1 MKTRMLAMVAL
12 IGLGCTGLAAAAPRA
27 RELGVPFD
35 GTPGPLNGITDVA
48 GVEVGFKTL
57 ISGEGARRRG
67 TDAAARAGAPVRTG
81 VTAIFPRGKADGRG
95 VFAGFFAGNGNGDM
109 TGTHWVEEGGV
120 LETPILITGTGSVG
134 VVRDAAFNWLA
145 DHREGAFWY
154 PLVAE
159 TADATLNDMAGQHVT
174 RQDTLDAMNAAKPGP
189 VAEGNVGGGTGM
201 VCNGFK
207 GGTGTASRRLT
218 AAEGGYTVGVL
229 VQCNY
234 GSADGLR
241 IAGIN
246 VAREMDLQAPC
257 VTKLLPTPQRRRG
270 QIAKVC
276 DPKRAALADDP
287 AEEHRGSIIIVIATD
302 APLTAEQLKRL
313 ARRGTAGLGRLGS
326 ILADGSGDI
335 FIAFSTANA
344 GADDGNW
351 HADTGKPAALSRL
364 ANAAINPLFTATIEG
379 VEEAVINAMIAARTM
394 TGADWWTI
402 SALPHDQL
410 QVVLR
415 RHNLLVPAE

>member
-1 MKTRMLAMVAL
+1 MKHLILTALFLASGA
-12 IGLGCTGLAAAAPRA
+12 TASPRA
-27 RELGVPFD
+27 RDLGVPFD
-35 GTPGPLNGITDVA
+35 GTPGPLNAITDVA

-57 ISGEGARRRG
+57 ISGEGARVRSKG
-67 TDAAARAGAPVRTG
+67 PVRTG
-81 VTAIFPRGKADGRG
+81 VTAIFPRGKTDQRG

-134 VVRDAAFNWLA
+134 VVRDAAFKWLA
-145 DHREGAFWY
+145 DHRSGGFWY

-159 TADATLNDMAGQHVT
+159 TADFLLNDMPGQHLTV
-174 RQDTLDAMNAAKPGP
+174 QDTLDALDSAKPGP
-189 VAEGNVGGGTGM
+189 VPEGNLGGGTGM

-218 AAEGGYTVGVL
+218 AVEGGYTVGVL

-234 GSADGLR
+234 GSANGLR

-246 VAREMDLQAPC
+246 VAREMDLQPRC
-257 VTKLLPTPQRRRG
+257 VAKILSPPQLFFGTTPTL
-270 QIAKVC
+270 C
-276 DPKRAALADDP
+276 DPKKLAIADP
-287 AEEHRGSIIIVIATD
+287 ASEEHRGSIIIVIATD
-302 APLTAEQLKRL
+302 TPLTAEQLKRL

-344 GADDGNW
+344 GVDDGNW
-351 HADTGKPAALSRL
+351 HEAADKPATIARL
-364 ANAAINPLFTATIEG
+364 PNAAINPLFTATIEG
-379 VEEAVINAMIAARTM
+379 VEEAVINAMIAAKTM
-394 TGADWWTI
+394 TGADYWTV

-410 QVVLR
+410 QAVLR
-415 RHNLLVPAE
+415 RHNLLLPPK